1 MLFGDLGSREDHQ
14 EVTKIH
20 FGVSVFVGPQPIAS
34 GGRRLTVFAEPLQK
48 ALEAVPPRSRGPVRK
63 VIPFL
68 GFGFPVREVV
78 AFGGISRVVNIAC
91 GVRKIVALGDF

>member
-1 MLFGDLGSREDHQ
+1 M
-14 EVTKIH
+14 
-20 FGVSVFVGPQPIAS
+20 
-34 GGRRLTVFAEPLQK
+34 TVFAEPLQK

-78 AFGGISRVVNIAC
+78 AFGGISRVVNIDC
-91 GVRKIVALGDF
+91 GVRKIVALGDSGSAVRMVVAAIGEGQR